1 MDTRVRILGVEY
13 TVITDALEE
22 DYPQLKNC
30 DGFTDPSR
38 KLIVV
43 SKFERDE
50 MSIDDLEWYS
60 RKVLRHEIIHAHL
73 FESGLAENSKDT
85 WALNE
90 EMVDYF
96 ANQLPKIYDVYEVL
110 ECLR

>member
-22 DYPQLKNC
+22 DYPQLKKC
-30 DGFTDPSR
+30 DGFTDPSK

-50 MSIDDLEWYS
+50 MSIGDLDWYS
-60 RKVLRHEIIHAHL
+60 RKVLRHEILHAHL

-90 EMVDYF
+90 EMIDYF

-110 ECLR
+110 ECQK